1 MERLK
6 EIRASFWF
14 YDILGYLLPGFFII
28 CLLIIDYDVTE
39 LIKFKD
45 LHHSI
50 NSINTSKETLVNFK
64 IQYFFRFL
72 SWDEGGNDFKLTTLF
87 ILLLFCYIIGH
98 MIAAISSFFI
108 ETNFNKRFLSY
119 PSVNLFDEGRR
130 SWIQK
135 RFKNY
140 TKSFDNDFINDYK
153 KIFKSRFNLTD
164 CNSKELFWLSFADV
178 SKNSPVGFSRTSHFL
193 TLYGFN
199 RNIAATFF
207 IYIGLRVLA
216 VFLFNS
222 EFTCTNLVIMIFYAL
237 FGLIM
242 IKNYL
247 KLYKRQCTEVI
258 YQFYAHNTEN
268 KNEVEQS

>member
-6 EIRASFWF
+6 EIRSSFWF

-28 CLLIIDYDVTE
+28 CLLIIDYDLTE
-39 LIKFKD
+39 LIKFKEI
-45 LHHSI
+45 H
-50 NSINTSKETLVNFK
+50 NSINTINTSSDTLANFK

-72 SWDEGGNDFKLTTLF
+72 SWDHGGNDFKFTTLF
-87 ILLLFCYIIGH
+87 IMLLFCYIIGH

-108 ETNFNKRFLSY
+108 ETRFNQSLLGY
-119 PSVNLFDEGRR
+119 PSKNLFDEG
-130 SWIQK
+130 K
-135 RFKNY
+135 RNWFQNIFKNY
-140 TKSFDNDFINDYK
+140 TKPFDKDFIQDYK
-153 KIFKSRFNLTD
+153 SVFKSRFNLTE
-164 CNSKELFWLSFADV
+164 CNSKDIFWLSFSDI

-207 IYIGLRVLA
+207 IYIVLRLNA
-216 VFLFNS
+216 IWLFKS
-222 EFTCTNLVIMIFYAL
+222 EFTCTNFIIMLFYIL

-247 KLYKRQCTEVI
+247 KLYKRQCTEVF
-258 YQFYAHNTEN
+258 YQFYSLNTE
-268 KNEVEQS
+268 KIIEV